1 MSKWREDARPEAEWP
16 EPASPTGEVRGLP
29 GRGRGRAGETQAFP
43 ETASTSAVQDDD
55 RDPETRA
62 IALRDPW
69 AEPEESGRAGG
80 AAGRQAETSPE
91 ISGAPTHDPHE
102 VTVQLDAVGLHLG
115 QLVPGQP
122 GPARPGGAQDASD
135 GPVFVDESGRRSRT
149 FRRIGMAVGLA
160 CAIYAV
166 VMVVTL
172 LSGSSNAPWLP
183 VPDQNGKPAG
193 KVDSPP
199 LPAQSAQPTAT
210 GVETPGSTPTAGPD
224 TTPVPGDADATAP
237 GTATTPDASG
247 TSADPTPTAT
257 RTAPDPGTSDPA
269 PPVPSSPVTNSP
281 APSPTGGTSAD
292 PSPSAGGDSGGTS
305 AGTGTVA
312 DGPPQPVPAA
322 QDQAAAALTTPSL

>member
-1 MSKWREDARPEAEWP
+1 M
-16 EPASPTGEVRGLP
+16 RGLP
-29 GRGRGRAGETQAFP
+29 GRGRDRVGQTQAFP
-43 ETASTSAVQDDD
+43 ETGGTSAVQDDD

-69 AEPEESGRAGG
+69 AEPEESGQPGGRAGG
-80 AAGRQAETSPE
+80 AAGRQAE
-91 ISGAPTHDPHE
+91 ISRAPTHDPHE

-166 VMVVTL
+166 VIVATL

-199 LPAQSAQPTAT
+199 LPAQSAQPSAS
-210 GVETPGSTPTAGPD
+210 GVETPSSTPTAGPD
-224 TTPVPGDADATAP
+224 TTPVPGV
-237 GTATTPDASG
+237 ATT
-247 TSADPTPTAT
+247 TTPG
-257 RTAPDPGTSDPA
+257 PGAESRPA
-269 PPVPSSPVTNSP
+269 AVALPRGLPPVPASRADSSGRWALPPLP
-281 APSPTGGTSAD
+281 AVFAVSSR
-292 PSPSAGGDSGGTS
+292 
-305 AGTGTVA
+305 
-312 DGPPQPVPAA
+312 
-322 QDQAAAALTTPSL
+322 